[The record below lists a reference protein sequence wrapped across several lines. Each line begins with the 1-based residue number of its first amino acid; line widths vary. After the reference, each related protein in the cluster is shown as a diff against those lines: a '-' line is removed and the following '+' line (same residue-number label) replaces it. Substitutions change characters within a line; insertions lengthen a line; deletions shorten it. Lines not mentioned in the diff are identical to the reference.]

1 MENVPLGGWAGAG
14 GTPNGKSHEKFPFLW
29 EPLPK
34 SKIVKK
40 IAIKKIVNIII
51 TATITF
57 TRLPIRGAEHMCLL
71 TPVTEELL

>member
-1 MENVPLGGWAGAG
+1 MENGNEGPLGVGGA
-14 GTPNGKSHEKFPFLW
+14 TRNGKSHEKFPFLW

-34 SKIVKK
+34 YKIVKN
-40 IAIKKIVNIII
+40 IAIKKIVNMII
-51 TATITF
+51 TTTITF